1 MDALSEHTLR
11 PGSALDLGCGEGR
24 NLLYLTERGWT
35 VTGVDLSEVAVGQAK
50 QAVAAKKL
58 KANFVV
64 AGLDE
69 FDLGENQW
77 DLITSIY
84 MQDWHLKSRTNTFL
98 RMKKALKPGGLV
110 IIEGFGPPNGLNL
123 DTVRR
128 KFDGFL
134 IVRAEV
140 AAGDPDWGKGRGNRR
155 ILRFVARKKPALPR

>member
-1 MDALSEHTLR
+1 MSIRVVELVAAGLVLAAIAGGQSTPTDRADLNKQREYWNDKFRSGLPNVRREPSRVLVDALSEQTLR

-58 KANFVV
+58 RANFVV

-77 DLITSIY
+77 DLIRSIY
-84 MQDWHLKSRTNTFL
+84 MQDWHLKSQDEHVSPDEKSPQARG
-98 RMKKALKPGGLV
+98 PG
-110 IIEGFGPPNGLNL
+110 NH
-123 DTVRR
+123 
-128 KFDGFL
+128 
-134 IVRAEV
+134 
-140 AAGDPDWGKGRGNRR
+140 
-155 ILRFVARKKPALPR
+155 